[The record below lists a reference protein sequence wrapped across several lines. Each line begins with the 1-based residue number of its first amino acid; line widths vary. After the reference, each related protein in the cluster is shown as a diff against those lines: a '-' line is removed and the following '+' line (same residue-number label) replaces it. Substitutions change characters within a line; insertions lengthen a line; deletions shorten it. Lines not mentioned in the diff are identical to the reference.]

1 MTWRVAA
8 LPFILLLP
16 GYFTLHLPPWGEMSD
31 LKRTL
36 GQCLFL
42 SLLISVLIS
51 GLLGLVLAQVGIFSL
66 GGLLLALAAYSVFCL
81 ALIAAKR
88 ISDLRYFDW
97 AQYKSSIADFLNRKP
112 VVSPAEPSAIGNRKF
127 TVSAGI
133 RLGWEDAI
141 IIILFCLSLLLYA
154 KPAEYIIGWL
164 DAGWYVNTGIH
175 IAKTGSL
182 TGESRIFSSLPPSAK
197 PLFYSSFASL
207 KGMFPYFP
215 DVASRGIYLWAF
227 AMADPARG
235 EVTAY
240 HPPLFSIWIAIFY
253 ALGGVRFC
261 LYATPFFGALGVLSL
276 YFAGKAMFGREVG
289 LLAAALLAI
298 SFTQIYFSRVPYS
311 EVLTQCLLFSGIY
324 TLTTYTLE
332 RKPLYAAIAALSF
345 GQAILSR
352 FDSLIVVLPLVMF
365 FGCWIALKRSP
376 PKHLG
381 FFAIPL
387 GLLIID
393 GIVLALTASGPYVEL
408 NSYGLWFKLRSLLI
422 ESPALLAI
430 SVVSLGGLLVL
441 IILLGLQTSEVL
453 QGDFAQQ
460 IPHKSS
466 DVIIAKSFSR
476 PRRSNHNIERV
487 LSRIYEA
494 RHLIT
499 TLLSL
504 AILLLAIYAYFI
516 YPSTARGTGPGKSGT
531 LAQLGQFV
539 SPLGLWLGVFGLVEL
554 IRRDANE
561 KTTFFLA
568 LILIYGPMTLSI
580 LAINLTLSYVYPLRR
595 QVPFVIPSLMLLASY
610 AILIWNK
617 GGILS
622 LSKDGILSLS
632 KGGKLL
638 RIAQLVAIGILL
650 ASFLALDMPYMNYGE
665 MRNTIAFSE
674 KLADHF
680 GEQDVVVFEETWFQD
695 SRVGHFAAPLWSIYD
710 KDALLISTANVDEKA
725 LSTAVAQ
732 WLDGGKKAY
741 FISQSNPAPL
751 FLKGYELVPIAEE
764 RWRSST
770 ITDRLTFPPRIWE
783 FEIPFYIYQIAEG
796 ESL

>member
-1 MTWRVAA
+1 MN
-8 LPFILLLP
+8 
-16 GYFTLHLPPWGEMSD
+16 D
-31 LKRTL
+31 LKRAW
-36 GQCLFL
+36 GQCFFL
-42 SLLISVLIS
+42 SLLISVLIA
-51 GLLGLVLAQVGIFSL
+51 GLIGLVLAQAGIFSL
-66 GGLLLALAAYSVFCL
+66 VGLLLALAAYSVFCL
-81 ALIAAKR
+81 ALIAAKGAR
-88 ISDLRYFDW
+88 LAFSLT
-97 AQYKSSIADFLNRKP
+97 S
-112 VVSPAEPSAIGNRKF
+112 
-127 TVSAGI
+127 I
-133 RLGWEDAI
+133 RLGREEAI
-141 IIILFCLSLLLYA
+141 IIFLLCLSLLLYA

-182 TGESRIFSSLPPSAK
+182 TGESQVFASLPPSAK

-227 AMADPARG
+227 AVADPARG

-352 FDSLIVVLPLVMF
+352 IDSLIVVLPLVMF
-365 FGCWIALKRSP
+365 FGCWIALKRSL
-376 PKHLG
+376 PKDFR
-381 FFAIPL
+381 FFAIPF

-393 GIVLALTASGPYVEL
+393 GIVLALTASRPYVEL
-408 NSYGLWFKLRSLLI
+408 NSYGLWFKLRPLLI

-430 SVVSLGGLLVL
+430 SAVSLGGLLVL
-441 IILLGLQTSEVL
+441 IILLGLFRSL
-453 QGDFAQQ
+453 G
-460 IPHKSS
+460 
-466 DVIIAKSFSR
+466 AKTCPERSR
-476 PRRSNHNIERV
+476 RNANR

-494 RHLIT
+494 RHLIM

-516 YPSTARGTGPGKSGT
+516 YPSTARGAGTGKSGT
-531 LAQLGQFV
+531 LAQLGQFI
-539 SPLGLWLGVFGLVEL
+539 SPLGLWLGIFGLVEL

-568 LILIYGPMTLSI
+568 LILIYGPITLSI
-580 LAINLTLSYVYPLRR
+580 LAINLTLSYVYPIRR

-622 LSKDGILSLS
+622 LSKR
-632 KGGKLL
+632 GKLL
-638 RIAQLVAIGILL
+638 RVAQLVAIAILL
-650 ASFLALDMPYMNYGE
+650 ASFLALDMPYVDYEE

-674 KLADHF
+674 KLANHF
-680 GEQDVVVFEETWFQD
+680 GERDVVVFEAVWAQD

-710 KDALLISTANVDEKA
+710 KDALLISTANTDEKA
-725 LSTAVAQ
+725 LSIAVAQ

-751 FLKGYELVPIAEE
+751 SLKGYELVPIAEE

-770 ITDRLTFPPRIWE
+770 MTDRL
-783 FEIPFYIYQIAEG
+783 A
-796 ESL
+796 